1 MGGGLGQRSAADG
14 RKQRLACWGRLK
26 KERKEEERKEK
37 RERNAGVFLRIWQLK
52 GSLSG
57 AFSGSH
63 TDCSCFPCYC
73 CDCVINNMCLVLPMN
88 FIQEWSDSFLPLPWM
103 PEPYLWVLFQP
114 GFPTCARTFWLQ
126 GKMRLMCLDTL
137 FFCVGSLL
145 LILCFFSYGRTY
157 PLCPTPLTSHISHSG
172 HYPFHAFP
180 TRLLL
185 TFPCTWSPMRT
196 CQPCS
201 FKYPLSSPFTFSF
214 HLNNTPISIYTI
226 PTRIY
231 VP

>member
-1 MGGGLGQRSAADG
+1 M
-14 RKQRLACWGRLK
+14 
-26 KERKEEERKEK
+26 EK
-37 RERNAGVFLRIWQLK
+37 RWKKKNAGVFLLIGSWKEAYQVHFLDRIPIAAVFLVIVVTVLSIICALFFLWNSFKSDPIPFYL
-52 GSLSG
+52 SLG
-57 AFSGSH
+57 CLNHIFG
-63 TDCSCFPCYC
+63 SCFNLVFPPVREPS
-73 CDCVINNMCLVLPMN
+73 DFKIRWGSCVWILC
-88 FIQEWSDSFLPLPWM
+88 FFLCW
-103 PEPYLWVLFQP
+103 LF
-114 GFPTCARTFWLQ
+114 AI
-126 GKMRLMCLDTL
+126 DTL
-137 FFCVGSLL
+137 FF
-145 LILCFFSYGRTY
+145 FYGRTY

-214 HLNNTPISIYTI
+214 HLNSTPISIYTI